1 MSNYFN
7 GDIPKN
13 NEDDSVINPI
23 SRIIKYYDAIFDKL
37 QFYFTERWIS
47 VGVLS
52 FFYIIRL
59 FITQGKYIQID
70 KK

>member
-13 NEDDSVINPI
+13 NEDDSAINPI
-23 SRIIKYYDAIFDKL
+23 SRMFKYYDAIFDKL
-37 QFYFTERWIS
+37 QFYFMERWVS
-47 VGVLS
+47 VGVIS
-52 FFYIIRL
+52 FLYIIRL
-59 FITQGKYIQID
+59 QITQGKYFCLE